1 MASRSDSIVQE
12 EFRRRE
18 AAGGRAQ
25 CVSIFSGRIVCADCG
40 GFYGRKKWHS
50 GTPHESWHWHCN
62 NKFMKREHCKTP
74 TLKEQSLEECFVA
87 AFNSVLARKEEIAAN
102 YAECLDAI
110 TDDTALKARMDAI
123 QQETADITTLINNLL
138 MNSSKQRGSLE
149 DTNAR
154 YEQYM
159 SRHEA
164 LQQEKLELAKKISL
178 LAAKRLLVNAFLA
191 ELAKHDGP
199 LTAFDPLVF
208 QATVNYV
215 TVNEDCTVTFLFR
228 DGTEA
233 TQIIEKGVRQYVR
246 RQPKH
251 NGDTPTDGDRG
262 EST

>member
-1 MASRSDSIVQE
+1 MVQE

-25 CVSIFSGRIVCADCG
+25 CVSIFSGRIVCGDCG

-50 GTPHESWHWHCN
+50 NTKYMTWRWHCN
-62 NKFMKREHCKTP
+62 NKFQKREQCQTP
-74 TLKEQSLEECFVA
+74 TLKEESLEECFVA
-87 AFNSVLARKEEIAAN
+87 AFNSVLALKDEIIAN

-110 TDDTALKARMDAI
+110 TDDSALQARMEAI
-123 QQETADITTLINNLL
+123 QLETADLTTLINNLL
-138 MNSSKQRGSLE
+138 MNSSKQRGGGD
-149 DTNAR
+149 DTNKR
-154 YEQYM
+154 YEEYM

-164 LQQEKLELAKKISL
+164 LQQEKLELSKQISL
-178 LAAKRLLVNAFLA
+178 LAAKRVLVNAFLE
-191 ELAKHDGP
+191 ELKKHDGP
-199 LTAFDPLVF
+199 LTGFDPLVF

-215 TVNEDCTVTFLFR
+215 TVSKDCTVTFLFR
-228 DGTEA
+228 DGTET

-251 NGDTPTDGDRG
+251 NGDTSTDGDGG